1 MGKSILN
8 MSLENLI
15 VKNCMINIGYFPV
28 VKFNQI
34 LKEAVD
40 YMDEYKLGIISIVDN
55 NFKLLGV
62 ITDGDLRRAIL
73 RSQKPLSAMLIDD
86 VIDYSVKNPLVIS
99 EDDLLIDSIKLMNE
113 KQIWD
118 LPVLNKNKELIGL
131 LHLHSA
137 IKNYIEK
144 NDVR

>member
-1 MGKSILN
+1 MEKSILN

-55 NFKLLGV
+55 NFKLLE
-62 ITDGDLRRAIL
+62 
-73 RSQKPLSAMLIDD
+73 Q
-86 VIDYSVKNPLVIS
+86 N
-99 EDDLLIDSIKLMNE
+99 N
-113 KQIWD
+113 
-118 LPVLNKNKELIGL
+118 
-131 LHLHSA
+131 
-137 IKNYIEK
+137 
-144 NDVR
+144 

>member
-73 RSQKPLSAMLIDD
+73 RSQKPLSAMLVDD
-86 VIDYSVKNPLVIS
+86 VIEGKLVEDSLYDTSIADIPLINRMMKETGKTETEIREAIV
-99 EDDLLIDSIKLMNE
+99 DMANE
-113 KQIWD
+113 GYESGRLDRWC
-118 LPVLNKNKELIGL
+118 
-131 LHLHSA
+131 
-137 IKNYIEK
+137 
-144 NDVR
+144 